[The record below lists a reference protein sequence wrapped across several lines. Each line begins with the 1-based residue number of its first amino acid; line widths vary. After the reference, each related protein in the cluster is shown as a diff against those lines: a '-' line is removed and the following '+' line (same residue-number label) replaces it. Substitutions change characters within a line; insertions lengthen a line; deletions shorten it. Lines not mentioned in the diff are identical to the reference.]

1 MCICLDEIDSKMSRS
16 SLSNAAGANHLWR
29 DGTNGTV
36 TLVHGWL
43 NVTGLLAD
51 EWRDNLRLRYNQSL
65 LDMPATCDGCGAKM
79 SVEHALSSKTGGLVH
94 IRHDDVADVMI

>member
-1 MCICLDEIDSKMSRS
+1 MSRS

-36 TLVHGWL
+36 TLAHGWL
-43 NVTGLLAD
+43 NVTGLSAD

-65 LDMPATCDGCGAKM
+65 LDMPATCGGCGAKM
-79 SVEHALSSKTGGLVH
+79 SVEHGLSCKTGGLVH

>member
-1 MCICLDEIDSKMSRS
+1 MSRS

-79 SVEHALSSKTGGLVH
+79 SVEHALSSKTGGLIH